1 VVNIPFWTSAAKMFK
16 LRHRFYQEFDMS
28 ATGVTPAPTV
38 GRPRAF
44 DMEKALQKALEVFWR
59 KGYEGASLPD
69 LCEAMGINKPSL
81 YAAFGNKEQL
91 FLKAI
96 ELYENRPCAFF
107 YPALEKHTSYEV
119 VQHMLCGAASSS
131 ADPAN
136 PPGCVIVQ
144 GALACSESAAF
155 VKEALIVKRRAG
167 EMALRSRFE
176 QAKAEGDLPADAD
189 PAALARYIGAL
200 LQGMAVQA
208 TSGATCADLKQV
220 AETVLSAWP
229 GKKP

>member
-1 VVNIPFWTSAAKMFK
+1 
-16 LRHRFYQEFDMS
+16 MS
-28 ATGVTPAPTV
+28 ASAVTPAPTV

-107 YPALEKHTSYEV
+107 YPALEKESSYEV
-119 VQHMLCGAASSS
+119 VKHMLCGAASTT
-131 ADPAN
+131 ADPDN

-155 VKEALIVKRRAG
+155 VKEALIAKRRAG
-167 EMALRSRFE
+167 EVALYTRLE
-176 QAKAEGDLPADAD
+176 QAKADGDLPDHSD
-189 PAALARYIGAL
+189 PAALARYIVAV

-208 TSGATCADLKQV
+208 TSGANCAELKQV
-220 AETVLSAWP
+220 ADTVLSAWP
-229 GKKP
+229 GKRP

>member
-1 VVNIPFWTSAAKMFK
+1 
-16 LRHRFYQEFDMS
+16 MS
-28 ATGVTPAPTV
+28 ASAVTPAPTV

-91 FLKAI
+91 FLKTI

-107 YPALEKHTSYEV
+107 YPALEHATSYEV
-119 VQHMLCGAASSS
+119 VKHMLCGAASAN
-131 ADPAN
+131 ADPDN

-155 VKEALIVKRRAG
+155 VKEALIIKRRAG
-167 EMALRSRFE
+167 ETALCERLQR
-176 QAKAEGDLPADAD
+176 AKDEGDLPADSD
-189 PAALARYIGAL
+189 PAALARYIGAV
-200 LQGMAVQA
+200 LQGMAIQA
-208 TSGATCADLKQV
+208 TSGANCAELKQV

-229 GKKP
+229 GKRPEL

>member
-1 VVNIPFWTSAAKMFK
+1 
-16 LRHRFYQEFDMS
+16 MS
-28 ATGVTPAPTV
+28 ATAVTPAPTV

-107 YPALEKHTSYEV
+107 YPALEKQSSYEV
-119 VQHMLCGAASSS
+119 VQHMLCGAASAN
-131 ADPAN
+131 ADPNN

-155 VKEALIVKRRAG
+155 VKEALIIKRRAG
-167 EMALRSRFE
+167 EAALCTRLQR
-176 QAKAEGDLPADAD
+176 AKDEGDLPAGAD
-189 PAALARYIGAL
+189 PAALARYIGAV
-200 LQGMAVQA
+200 LQGMAIQA
-208 TSGATCADLKQV
+208 TSGASCAELKQV

-229 GKKP
+229 GKRPEPC

>member
-1 VVNIPFWTSAAKMFK
+1 MSVSA
-16 LRHRFYQEFDMS
+16 
-28 ATGVTPAPTV
+28 VTPAPTV

-44 DMEKALQKALEVFWR
+44 DMDKALQKALEVFWR

-96 ELYENRPCAFF
+96 ELYENRPCAFY
-107 YPALEKHTSYEV
+107 YPALEKASSYEV
-119 VQHMLCGAASSS
+119 VKHMLCGAASAN
-131 ADPAN
+131 ADPDN

-155 VKEALIVKRRAG
+155 VKEALIIKRRAG
-167 EMALRSRFE
+167 ETALHERLQR
-176 QAKAEGDLPADAD
+176 AKDEGDLPADSD
-189 PAALARYIGAL
+189 PAALARYIGAV
-200 LQGMAVQA
+200 LQGMAIQA
-208 TSGATCADLKQV
+208 TSGANCAELKQV

-229 GKKP
+229 GKRS

>member
-1 VVNIPFWTSAAKMFK
+1 
-16 LRHRFYQEFDMS
+16 
-28 ATGVTPAPTV
+28 
-38 GRPRAF
+38 
-44 DMEKALQKALEVFWR
+44 MEKALQKALEVFWR

-107 YPALEKHTSYEV
+107 YPALEHATSYEV
-119 VQHMLCGAASSS
+119 VKHMLCGAASAN
-131 ADPAN
+131 ADPDN

-144 GALACSESAAF
+144 GALDCSESAAF
-155 VKEALIVKRRAG
+155 VKEALIIKRRAG
-167 EMALRSRFE
+167 ETALCERLQR
-176 QAKAEGDLPADAD
+176 AKNEGDLPEDSD
-189 PAALARYIGAL
+189 PAALARYIGAV
-200 LQGMAVQA
+200 LQGMAIQA
-208 TSGATCADLKQV
+208 TSGANCAELKQV

-229 GKKP
+229 GKRAEL

>member
-1 VVNIPFWTSAAKMFK
+1 
-16 LRHRFYQEFDMS
+16 MS
-28 ATGVTPAPTV
+28 ATAVTPAPTV

-107 YPALEKHTSYEV
+107 YPALEKASSYEV
-119 VQHMLCGAASSS
+119 VKHMLCGAATTT
-131 ADPAN
+131 ADPDN

-155 VKEALIVKRRAG
+155 VKEALIIKRRAG
-167 EMALRSRFE
+167 EMALCERLQR
-176 QAKAEGDLPADAD
+176 AKDEGDLPVDSD
-189 PAALARYIGAL
+189 PAALARYIGAV
-200 LQGMAVQA
+200 LQGMAIQA
-208 TSGATCADLKQV
+208 TSGANCAELKQV

-229 GKKP
+229 GKRPEL

>member
-1 VVNIPFWTSAAKMFK
+1 
-16 LRHRFYQEFDMS
+16 MS
-28 ATGVTPAPTV
+28 ATAVTPAPTV

-107 YPALEKHTSYEV
+107 YPALEQESSYEV
-119 VQHMLCGAASSS
+119 VKHMLCGAASAN
-131 ADPAN
+131 ADPQN

-155 VKEALIVKRRAG
+155 VKEALISKRRNSEIAMC
-167 EMALRSRFE
+167 ERFE
-176 QAKAEGDLPADAD
+176 RAKAEGDLPADSD
-189 PAALARYIGAL
+189 PAALARYIGAV
-200 LQGMAVQA
+200 LQGMAIQA
-208 TSGATCADLKQV
+208 TSGANCAELKQV

-229 GKKP
+229 GKRPEQC

>member
-1 VVNIPFWTSAAKMFK
+1 
-16 LRHRFYQEFDMS
+16 MS
-28 ATGVTPAPTV
+28 ATASTAAPSV

-44 DMEKALQKALEVFWR
+44 DMDTALQKALEVFWL

-96 ELYENRPCAFF
+96 ELYENRPCAFY
-107 YPALEKHTSYEV
+107 YPALEQPTSYQV
-119 VQHMLCGAASSS
+119 VQHMLCGAAKAN

-144 GALACSESAAF
+144 GALACSESGAS
-155 VKEALIVKRRAG
+155 VKQALIEKRQKG
-167 EMALRSRFE
+167 EVALRERLE
-176 QAKAEGDLPADAD
+176 RAQAEGDLPADAD
-189 PAALARYIGAL
+189 PAALARYIGAV
-200 LQGMAVQA
+200 LQGMAIQA
-208 TSGATCADLKQV
+208 TSGASCDDLRMV
-220 AETVLSAWP
+220 AETVLQAWP
-229 GKKP
+229 GKK

>member
-1 VVNIPFWTSAAKMFK
+1 
-16 LRHRFYQEFDMS
+16 MS
-28 ATGVTPAPTV
+28 ATAVTPAPTV

-96 ELYENRPCAFF
+96 ELYENRPCAFY
-107 YPALEKHTSYEV
+107 YPALEQATSYEV
-119 VQHMLCGAASSS
+119 VKHMLCGAASAN
-131 ADPAN
+131 ADPNN

-155 VKEALIVKRRAG
+155 VKEALIIKRRAS
-167 EMALRSRFE
+167 ETALRERL
-176 QAKAEGDLPADAD
+176 QKAKDEADLPADAD
-189 PAALARYIGAL
+189 PAALARYIGAV
-200 LQGMAVQA
+200 LQGMAIQA
-208 TSGATCADLKQV
+208 TSGANCAELKQV
-220 AETVLSAWP
+220 AETVLAAWP

>member
-1 VVNIPFWTSAAKMFK
+1 
-16 LRHRFYQEFDMS
+16 MS
-28 ATGVTPAPTV
+28 ATASTAAPSV

-44 DMEKALQKALEVFWR
+44 DMDTALQKALEVFWL

-107 YPALEKHTSYEV
+107 YPALELPTSYQV
-119 VQHMLCGAASSS
+119 VQHMLCGAAKAN
-131 ADPAN
+131 ADPNN

-144 GALACSESAAF
+144 GAISCSEAGAS
-155 VKEALIVKRRAG
+155 VKQALIEKRQKG
-167 EMALRSRFE
+167 VVALRERLDKA
-176 QAKAEGDLPADAD
+176 QAEGDLPADAD
-189 PAALARYIGAL
+189 PAALARYIGAV
-200 LQGMAVQA
+200 LQGMAIQA
-208 TSGATCADLKQV
+208 TSGASCADLRMV
-220 AETVLSAWP
+220 ADTVLQAWP
-229 GKKP
+229 GKK